1 MVVTGKVPQRIAR
14 LTSFADALEHI
25 GRNVSAIAPRDVE
38 TGAALGRVL
47 AAADVVAEPHPA
59 AAIALRDGWA
69 VSSAATLDAGSYA
82 PAVLARAPVSVQVG
96 DPIPA
101 GADAVAPLD
110 AVEFRGTVAN
120 ALLTLAPGEDVLA
133 CGMDAAAGAA
143 LLRAGYRISR
153 TGLAVLRAIG
163 RDRVSVRE
171 PRVRIAPARPGR
183 NVIIDAIL
191 TLLVGAV
198 EAEGGVAIRGEPTS
212 EDEHGLDGV
221 LTVKDVDA
229 VIIVGGSGVGARD
242 QSVATLG
249 RLGKLA
255 FHGVALAPGETAAFG
270 MVESRPVLV
279 VPGRLD
285 AAFAVWLALGRYMV
299 ARLTA
304 RSADDPCPAWPA
316 ILGRKVTSTIG
327 LAEVIVLR
335 QEGGGVVPLGSGYL
349 SLQALAVADGWFLIP
364 ADSEGI
370 AADAT
375 IVVKSLP

>member
-25 GRNVSAIAPRDVE
+25 YRNVSAIAPRDVE

-82 PAVLARAPVSVQVG
+82 PAVLARAPVPVQVG

-143 LLRAGYRISR
+143 LLRVGYRISR
-153 TGLAVLRAIG
+153 TGLAVLTAIG

-183 NVIIDAIL
+183 DVIIDAIL

-279 VPGRLD
+279 APGRLD
-285 AAFAVWLALGRYMV
+285 AAFAVWLTLGRYMV

-327 LAEVIVLR
+327 LAEVIALR

-375 IVVKSLP
+375 IIVKSLP

>member
-1 MVVTGKVPQRIAR
+1 MVATGKVPQRIAR
-14 LTSFADALEHI
+14 LTSFADALEHVY
-25 GRNVSAIAPRDVE
+25 RNVSAIAPRDVE

-69 VSSAATLDAGSYA
+69 VSSEATLDAGSYA
-82 PAVLARAPVSVQVG
+82 PAVLAQAPVPVQVG
-96 DPIPA
+96 DPIPV
-101 GADAVAPLD
+101 GTDAVAPLD

-120 ALLTLAPGEDVLA
+120 ALLTLAPGENVLA
-133 CGMDAAAGAA
+133 CSMDAAAGAA

-153 TGLAVLRAIG
+153 TDLAVLAAIG
-163 RDRVSVRE
+163 LDRVSVRE

-221 LTVKDVDA
+221 LTGKDADA

-249 RLGKLA
+249 RLGTLA
-255 FHGVALAPGETAAFG
+255 FHGVGLAPGETAAFG
-270 MVESRPVLV
+270 MVDSCPVLV
-279 VPGRLD
+279 LPGRLD
-285 AAFAVWLALGRYMV
+285 AALAAWLALGRYML

-316 ILGRKVTSTIG
+316 ILGRKVTSSIG
-327 LAEVIVLR
+327 SAEVIVLR

-349 SLQALAVADGWFLIP
+349 SLQALAAADGWFLIP

-370 AADAT
+370 AAGAMV
-375 IVVKSLP
+375 IMKSLP